1 MGLSRRKF
9 TKEFKIA
16 ALRQLMATF
25 LPANSVH
32 EHRSGLSY
40 PR

>member
-16 ALRQLMATF
+16 AVRQIEYGCFDRGSRAI
-25 LPANSVH
+25 V
-32 EHRSGLSY
+32 
-40 PR
+40 